1 LSLKIFISFTI
12 EVSLEV
18 ERLRVNPA
26 RTALDV
32 KRISQC
38 DLFLQWLLVFSIID
52 NNNKFS
58 NPNFIQ
64 LSKFRI
70 NNFDIQCLTNLVF
83 MKLEIDVE
91 SNT

>member
-32 KRISQC
+32 KRISQY